1 MKGIQIGKED
11 IKLSLLIVYAEIQN
25 NEPKILLKPISD
37 YKIAGCTVNRQK
49 LIAFLYTAVNK
60 WNLKLK
66 AYYDLHLHKKLNVN
80 ITVYVQAVYKEKY
93 KTLIKWLKEL
103 NKRDIPCSKIR
114 RLNMSK
120 YQFFPTWSI
129 YSMQS

>member
-49 LIAFLYTAVNK
+49 LIAFLYTSNEQVEFQIANTESFTLVLQNMK
-60 WNLKLK
+60 NLG
-66 AYYDLHLHKKLNVN
+66 
-80 ITVYVQAVYKEKY
+80 
-93 KTLIKWLKEL
+93 
-103 NKRDIPCSKIR
+103 R
-114 RLNMSK
+114 NMK
-120 YQFFPTWSI
+120 
-129 YSMQS
+129 